1 MKITVFGANGA
12 IGSALIDIALKKG
25 DTVNAFVRNAS
36 RFNQSHENLNVF
48 VGDTQNPDELLEAI
62 KGQDVVISAMGP
74 SLKRVRH
81 DTDLPIKTSHEKIV
95 EIMKEVGVKRFIT
108 IGTTAIKAKEDKKQ
122 MVTVIPPMIAKLAFP
137 RAYAEVT
144 GLGEV
149 VKHSGLDWT
158 IVRFL
163 NPNMKTD
170 GKGYDVS
177 FGDTKGKLNASRKNI
192 AQAMYDAIKK
202 EDWIGKMPII
212 FNK

>member
-12 IGSALIDIALKKG
+12 IGSALIDIALANG
-25 DTVNAFVRNAS
+25 DIVNAYVRNAN
-36 RFNQSHENLNVF
+36 RFSKSHENLNVLE
-48 VGDTQNPDELLEAI
+48 GDTKNQETLHQAI
-62 KGQDVVISAMGP
+62 KGQDVVVSAMGP
-74 SLKRVRH
+74 SLKR
-81 DTDLPIKTSHEKIV
+81 DKNDKNLPIKTSHEKIV

-137 RAYAEVT
+137 RSYAEVT

-163 NPNMKTD
+163 NPNIKTD
-170 GKGYDVS
+170 GNGYDVS
-177 FGDTKGKLNASRKNI
+177 FGDTKGKLSVSRKNI